1 MDLFQLET
9 FVAVVEEKSF
19 SAAAN
24 KLHRT
29 QPAVSQTIRKLES
42 ELGQC
47 LFDRSR
53 HGGGLTDVGRVLQ
66 DYAQRL
72 LSLRNEAHRAMGAV
86 QQLQT
91 GALGI
96 AANEF
101 TSLYLLR
108 VLNEFR
114 RRCSTNTV
122 VIQRSLAS
130 HIPQA
135 VLEHPVDIGVVSFHP
150 EEPALRSIVV
160 YQDELMFVAP
170 PSHPLASRSELS
182 LKDLGAESFV
192 AHNVPSPTRER
203 VVQAFKRHK
212 TPLHITVEMPTL
224 EAIKKF
230 VMMGNGI
237 TLVPGSCV
245 EEETAKGELVRIPVS
260 ELRFER
266 KLRIVYR
273 KNANLSHATRAFL
286 NVVEAIASTRKGHYL
301 YQVEH

>member
-1 MDLFQLET
+1 
-9 FVAVVEEKSF
+9 
-19 SAAAN
+19 
-24 KLHRT
+24 
-29 QPAVSQTIRKLES
+29 
-42 ELGQC
+42 
-47 LFDRSR
+47 
-53 HGGGLTDVGRVLQ
+53 
-66 DYAQRL
+66 
-72 LSLRNEAHRAMGAV
+72 MGAV
-86 QQLQT
+86 RQLQT
-91 GALGI
+91 GSLVI

-114 RRCSTNTV
+114 RLCPTITV

-130 HIPQA
+130 RIPKA
-135 VLEHPVDIGVVSFHP
+135 VVEHQVEIGVVSFHP
-150 EEPALRSIVV
+150 EEPGLRSIVV

-182 LKDLGAESFV
+182 LKDLGAESFI

-203 VVQAFKRHK
+203 VVQAFCRQK

-230 VMMGNGI
+230 VMMGNGV

-273 KNANLSHATRAFL
+273 KHADLSHATRAFL
-286 NVVEAIASTRKGHYL
+286 NVVEKVASTRKGHYL
-301 YQVEH
+301 YQGEH

>member
-9 FVAVVEEKSF
+9 FLTVVQEKSF
-19 SAAAN
+19 SAAAK

-29 QPAVSQTIRKLES
+29 QPAVSQTIRKVES
-42 ELGQC
+42 ELDQR
-47 LFDRSR
+47 LFDRSCR
-53 HGGGLTDVGRVLQ
+53 DGTLTDVGRILE

-72 LSLRNEAHRAMGAV
+72 LSLRDDAHRAIGAV

-91 GALGI
+91 GTLVI

-114 RRCSTNTV
+114 RRCSTITV

-130 HIPQA
+130 HIPKA
-135 VLEHPVDIGVVSFHP
+135 VVEHQVDIGVVSFHP
-150 EEPALRSIVV
+150 DEPLLRSIVV

-170 PSHPLASRSELS
+170 PSHPLATRSELS
-182 LKDLGAESFV
+182 LRDLGAESLI
-192 AHNVPSPTRER
+192 AHNVPSPTRDR
-203 VVQAFKRHK
+203 VVQAFRKQK
-212 TPLHITVEMPTL
+212 TPLHITVEMPSL

-230 VMMGNGI
+230 VIMGNGV

-245 EEETAKGELVRIPVS
+245 EEEVAKGELVRIPVS

-266 KLRIVYR
+266 RLRIVYR
-273 KNANLSHATRAFL
+273 KRADLSHATRAFL
-286 NVVEAIASTRKGHYL
+286 NVAESVAATRKGHYL